1 MIPVSRQK
9 FIKTDLALT
18 HGQVLKR
25 RILHLK
31 KLFYVKIM
39 QKMHN

>member
-9 FIKTDLALT
+9 FKNTDLALT
-18 HGQVLKR
+18 HGQALKR

-31 KLFYVKIM
+31 KLIYGKIM
-39 QKMHN
+39 QKLHN